1 MFEIYPIAVVDDY
14 EIDFMIIK
22 NTLEQAGLENTIIHF
37 RNGKDILNYLKENNT
52 PPCIIIL
59 DLYMPEMDGFEFLKI
74 SNEKNLLKNIKVV
87 ALTGKKEDINRIKS
101 FNMGAVGFIQK
112 PFDYN
117 DFLDVIKTS
126 QY

>member
-22 NTLEQAGLENTIIHF
+22 NTLEEAGLENPIIHF

-59 DLYMPEMDGFEFLKI
+59 DLYMPEMNGFEFLKI

-87 ALTGKKEDINRIKS
+87 VLTGKKEDINRIKS

>member
-22 NTLEQAGLENTIIHF
+22 NTLEEAGLENPIIHF

-101 FNMGAVGFIQK
+101 FNMGALGFIQK